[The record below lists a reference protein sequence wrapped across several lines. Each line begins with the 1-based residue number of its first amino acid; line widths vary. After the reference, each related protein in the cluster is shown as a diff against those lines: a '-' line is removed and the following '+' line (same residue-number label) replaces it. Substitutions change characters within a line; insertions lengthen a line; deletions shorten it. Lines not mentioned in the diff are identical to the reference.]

1 MPCLLSKGEEAVLP
15 DRLDPGRLVE
25 MQIFES
31 ITLGELSY
39 RDGFDASIGRIE
51 YPVVNETDQQ
61 REIAEGEKENT
72 VYDPIISI

>member
-1 MPCLLSKGEEAVLP
+1 
-15 DRLDPGRLVE
+15 

-39 RDGFDASIGRIE
+39 RDGFDASVGGIE

>member
-31 ITLGELSY
+31 ITLGE
-39 RDGFDASIGRIE
+39 
-51 YPVVNETDQQ
+51 
-61 REIAEGEKENT
+61 GEKENT